1 MAKCITLCRRF
12 ILFELNSNSET
23 PLYMQIVDQTKL
35 AIAKGFLK
43 NGDRFPSVRE
53 LSRKLLVNQATV
65 SKAFKELDRQGII
78 ETKPGIGTFISFD
91 DNKISKRIDKM
102 MEKLEDDFLEARY
115 LGISL
120 DEIITLYK
128 KAGDLDDSR
137 SNKHK

>member
-35 AIAKGFLK
+35 AIAKGFFK

>member
-1 MAKCITLCRRF
+1 M
-12 ILFELNSNSET
+12 FELNSNSET

-53 LSRKLLVNQATV
+53 LSRQLLVNQATV

>member
-1 MAKCITLCRRF
+1 
-12 ILFELNSNSET
+12 
-23 PLYMQIVDQTKL
+23 MQIVDQTKL
-35 AIAKGFLK
+35 AIAKGFFK

-53 LSRKLLVNQATV
+53 LSRQLLVNQATV

-128 KAGDLDDSR
+128 KTGDLDDSR

>member
-1 MAKCITLCRRF
+1 
-12 ILFELNSNSET
+12 
-23 PLYMQIVDQTKL
+23 MQIVDQTKL
-35 AIAKGFLK
+35 AIAKGFFK

-53 LSRKLLVNQATV
+53 LSRQLLVNQATV

-78 ETKPGIGTFISFD
+78 ETKPGIGTFISFY

>member
-1 MAKCITLCRRF
+1 
-12 ILFELNSNSET
+12 LFELNSNSET

-35 AIAKGFLK
+35 AIAKGFFK

-53 LSRKLLVNQATV
+53 LSRQLLVNQATV

-128 KAGDLDDSR
+128 KSGDLDDSR

>member
-1 MAKCITLCRRF
+1 
-12 ILFELNSNSET
+12 
-23 PLYMQIVDQTKL
+23 MQIVDQTKL
-35 AIAKGFLK
+35 AIAKGFFK

-53 LSRKLLVNQATV
+53 LSRQLLVNQATV

>member
-1 MAKCITLCRRF
+1 M
-12 ILFELNSNSET
+12 FELNSNSET

-35 AIAKGFLK
+35 AIAKGFFK

-53 LSRKLLVNQATV
+53 LSRQLLVNQATV

-102 MEKLEDDFLEARY
+102 MEKLEDNFLEARY

>member
-1 MAKCITLCRRF
+1 MAKHITLCRRYTVF
-12 ILFELNSNSET
+12 KLNPNSET
-23 PLYMQIVDQTKL
+23 PLYMQIVEQTKL
-35 AIAKGFLK
+35 AIAKGLFR

-53 LSRKLLVNQATV
+53 LSRELLVNQATV

>member
-1 MAKCITLCRRF
+1 M
-12 ILFELNSNSET
+12 FELNSNSET

-35 AIAKGFLK
+35 AIAKGFFK

-53 LSRKLLVNQATV
+53 LSRQLLVNQATV

-128 KAGDLDDSR
+128 KTGDLDDSR

>member
-1 MAKCITLCRRF
+1 MFK
-12 ILFELNSNSET
+12 LNPNSET
-23 PLYMQIVDQTKL
+23 PLYMQIVEQTKL
-35 AIAKGFLK
+35 AIAKGLFR

-53 LSRKLLVNQATV
+53 LSRELLVNQATV